1 MSGNLP
7 DMRPLT
13 DHQRKLVE
21 SVMPMIHHMYRR
33 SSLSLDPNQYDE
45 FLSFAHEKLC
55 TAVKAY
61 DPKRGSWS
69 TLAGTCILRHMKEWA
84 AMARMDI
91 SRRELRIL
99 RSVASGT
106 STRLEDFRASV
117 IRQKTSLDDK
127 PAENYGLL
135 DTLESGT
142 QSPEEIV
149 MGLELRRLLDKV
161 LARKSE
167 RDREVILSHVDGQ
180 AYSEIAERLGI
191 SRERVRQIHADVR
204 EKLRK
209 ELHDDDTDR

>member
-1 MSGNLP
+1 MSGSTP

-13 DHQRKLVE
+13 DHQRKMVE
-21 SVMPMIHHMYRR
+21 SVLPMIHHMYRR

-45 FLSFAHEKLC
+45 FLSYAHDKLC
-55 TAVKAY
+55 TAVKAH
-61 DPKRGSWS
+61 DPSRGSWT

-99 RSVASGT
+99 RSVASGN
-106 STRLEDFRASV
+106 STKLEEFRATV

-127 PAENYGLL
+127 PAENYALL
-135 DTLESGT
+135 DTIESTT

-161 LARKSE
+161 LMRKTA
-167 RDREVILSHVDGQ
+167 RDREVILSHVEGQ

-209 ELHDDDTDR
+209 ELQEDDDSG